1 MQTNRSAFTPVMNYE
16 CYEFYI
22 GFDKITRSPSISN
35 EEVSKTPRN
44 KKWTMDEKLVAVRVA
59 KKLGISKAI
68 HYLHNNNPK
77 EFSRLSIST
86 LKYWVEQSKGRK
98 KRYYD

>member
-1 MQTNRSAFTPVMNYE
+1 MQTITSAFTPVINYDM
-16 CYEFYI
+16 YEFYI
-22 GFDKITRSPSISN
+22 GFDKIVKSSTNSN
-35 EEVSKTPRN
+35 EDVVRTPRN

-59 KKLGISKAI
+59 KKIGISKAI
-68 HYLHNNNPK
+68 HYLHQNNPK

>member
-1 MQTNRSAFTPVMNYE
+1 MQTVSSAFTPVVNYQL
-16 CYEFYI
+16 YEFYV
-22 GFDKITRSPSISN
+22 GFDKIEKSPSISN
-35 EEVSKTPRN
+35 EDVIKTPRN
-44 KKWTMDEKLVAVRVA
+44 KKWTMDEKLIAVRIA

-68 HYLHNNNPK
+68 HYLHQNNPK